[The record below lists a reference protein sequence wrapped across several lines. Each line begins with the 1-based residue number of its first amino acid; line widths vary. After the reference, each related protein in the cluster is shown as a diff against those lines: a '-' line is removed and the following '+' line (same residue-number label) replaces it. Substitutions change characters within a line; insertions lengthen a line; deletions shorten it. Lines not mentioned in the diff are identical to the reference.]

1 MSKRFQK
8 TQTRISIAT
17 CLTRNQRWFSA
28 LKKIKLHAG
37 ITLMKGEP
45 TLSSGMW
52 KQTKV
57 EKGPH
62 LPPPY
67 VVNHHLSGQRF
78 KKHAMKS
85 NAENVRSCWVCAWED
100 GERRRETFHGWV
112 IVVVAPVSSLV
123 VSLAFQYERYLLSLN
138 ASRHAGMI
146 YIVFAKANGNLY
158 IMADFI
164 AISSSICFGFFF
176 FLNNDVSVKTLRLNQ
191 STIRNYSN
199 PDSLAVRALQN
210 ESKPLNL
217 TKFDVVNLSLYL
229 TLWFICMVFCIALC
243 CTDAITIPS
252 PSWWLRHFQQSAPE
266 LF

>member
-1 MSKRFQK
+1 MCVCILFGGFSAADTETPVASVLLSCEERRKSFCLYSKSLSCLMSKRFQK

-85 NAENVRSCWVCAWED
+85 NAENVRSC
-100 GERRRETFHGWV
+100 
-112 IVVVAPVSSLV
+112 
-123 VSLAFQYERYLLSLN
+123 
-138 ASRHAGMI
+138 
-146 YIVFAKANGNLY
+146 
-158 IMADFI
+158 
-164 AISSSICFGFFF
+164 
-176 FLNNDVSVKTLRLNQ
+176 
-191 STIRNYSN
+191 
-199 PDSLAVRALQN
+199 
-210 ESKPLNL
+210 
-217 TKFDVVNLSLYL
+217 
-229 TLWFICMVFCIALC
+229 
-243 CTDAITIPS
+243 
-252 PSWWLRHFQQSAPE
+252 
-266 LF
+266 